1 MGLNGIAEAQAV
13 AEELAQVSLTGPR
26 LGRLE
31 YRVMLRALAVADLQ
45 IAFLGHL
52 DRVEDR
58 FRHLGE
64 EVLHFLSRPQEE
76 LLLLVAHPLG
86 VAQLRLGADANETVV
101 RPRVVLLN
109 IVNVVGRDALESE
122 LFGPGNELSVDLGLF
137 RNAVI
142 LEFEV
147 EVSGPEGLLEEINRV
162 PSALEIV
169 LEDGLRNLTG
179 QTTAQADQALSVR
192 G

>member
-1 MGLNGIAEAQAV
+1 MGLNGIPETQSV

-31 YRVMLRALAVADLQ
+31 YRIMLRALAVADLQ

-58 FRHLGE
+58 FGHLGKE
-64 EVLHFLSRPQEE
+64 MLHLLGRPQEE
-76 LLLLVAHPLG
+76 LFLLVAHPLG
-86 VAQLRLGADANETVV
+86 VAQLRLGADANQAVV
-101 RPRVVLLN
+101 RPRVVFLN
-109 IVNVVGRDALESE
+109 IVDVVGGDALEPE

-147 EVSGPEGLLEEINRV
+147 EVSRPEGLLEEINRV
-162 PSALEIV
+162 PGALEIV

>member
-1 MGLNGIAEAQAV
+1 MGLNGIPEAQAV

-86 VAQLRLGADANETVV
+86 VAQLRLGADANQAVV
-101 RPRVVLLN
+101 RPRVVFLN

-147 EVSGPEGLLEEINRV
+147 EISRPEGLLEEIDRV
-162 PSALEIV
+162 PGALEIV

-179 QTTAQADQALSVR
+179 
-192 G
+192 